1 MLEDMNEKCAVVG
14 IYGNKEASKLAY
26 FSLHALQHRGQEAAG
41 ISSSNGTKLQTIK
54 KRGLVMRVF
63 DEKKLE
69 TLRGSSAIGHTR
81 YSTAGD
87 DSILDAQPVFARY
100 DLGEMAIVHNGN
112 LTNAEE
118 IRNRLI
124 DKGAIFQT
132 FMDTENLIHLI
143 AKSEKRKLLD
153 RIIDAVQRIEGAFS
167 LVFLSRTKMFAMRD
181 RHGFRP
187 LSLGKLPSGGY
198 IVASET
204 CAFDLVGA
212 TFMRDVEPGE
222 LLIFDEDKE
231 PESIK
236 VFEPTPKHCIFEYVY
251 MARPDSTIDGVTVY
265 NVRMRMGDYLA
276 EKIRKETKAGEIDV
290 VMPIPDSSR
299 PAAMQVAKSLGVVY
313 REGFFK
319 NRYIGRTFIMPGQA
333 VREKSVRQ
341 KLNAMRIEFKDK
353 TVLIVDDS
361 IVRGTTS
368 FEIVQMARESGAK
381 KVIFASAAPPVRFP
395 NVYGIDMPTRSEL
408 VAYGRTDE
416 EINKLIGA
424 DQLIYQDVED
434 MKQAVRD
441 INPALQNFEASC
453 FDGHYVTGD
462 ITESYLDALE
472 AARNTSAAKADRQRD
487 SSDFAR
493 SQLHLHLATED

>member
-1 MLEDMNEKCAVVG
+1 MLEDVNEKCAVVG

-41 ISSSNGTKLQTIK
+41 ISSSDGKKLHTIK

-69 TLRGSSAIGHTR
+69 TLKGSSAIGHTR

-187 LSLGKLPSGGY
+187 LSLGKIPSGGY

-212 TFMRDVEPGE
+212 EFIRDVEPGE
-222 LLIFDEDKE
+222 LLIFDENKE
-231 PESIK
+231 PQSIK

-251 MARPDSTIDGVTVY
+251 FARPDSKVFGQSVYQTRKNMGKELALIKPVEADIVIPVPDGGV
-265 NVRMRMGDYLA
+265 
-276 EKIRKETKAGEIDV
+276 
-290 VMPIPDSSR
+290 
-299 PAAMQVAKSLGVVY
+299 PAAIGYSQESGIPYEMGIM
-313 REGFFK
+313 R
-319 NRYIGRTFIMPGQA
+319 NHYIGRTFIEPTQEIRDLKVKM
-333 VREKSVRQ
+333 
-341 KLNAMRIEFKDK
+341 KLSPMTDIIKGKRVI
-353 TVLIVDDS
+353 VVDDS

-368 FEIVQMARESGAK
+368 KRIVRMLKEAGAK
-381 KVIFASAAPPVRFP
+381 EVHMRVSSPPTTDPCFYGVDTP
-395 NVYGIDMPTRSEL
+395 NKD
-408 VAYGRTDE
+408 
-416 EINKLIGA
+416 KLIAANMSLDDICKFIEA
-424 DQLIYQDVED
+424 DSLAYLD
-434 MKQAVRD
+434 
-441 INPALQNFEASC
+441 EASLLRSVNTKEDNYCTAC
-453 FDGHYVTGD
+453 FTGKY
-462 ITESYLDALE
+462 IV
-472 AARNTSAAKADRQRD
+472 
-487 SSDFAR
+487 
-493 SQLHLHLATED
+493 

>member
-1 MLEDMNEKCAVVG
+1 MNEKCAVVG
-14 IYGNKEASKLAY
+14 IYGNKEASRLAY

-69 TLRGSSAIGHTR
+69 TLKGSSAIGHTR

-118 IRNRLI
+118 VRNRLI
-124 DKGAIFQT
+124 QKGAIFQT

-143 AKSEKRKLLD
+143 AKSEKEKLLD
-153 RIIDAVQRIEGAFS
+153 RIIDAVHKIEGAFS

-187 LSLGKLPSGGY
+187 LSLGRLPSGGY

-212 TFMRDVEPGE
+212 EFIRDVEPGE
-222 LLIFDEDKE
+222 LLIFDEGKE
-231 PESIK
+231 PESVK

-251 MARPDSTIDGVTVY
+251 FARPDSRVFGQSVYQTRKNMGMELARIKPVEADMVIPVPDGGV
-265 NVRMRMGDYLA
+265 
-276 EKIRKETKAGEIDV
+276 
-290 VMPIPDSSR
+290 
-299 PAAMQVAKSLGVVY
+299 PAAIGYAQESGIPYEMGIM
-313 REGFFK
+313 R
-319 NRYIGRTFIMPGQA
+319 NHYIGRTFIEPTQEMRDLK
-333 VREKSVRQ
+333 VKM
-341 KLNAMRIEFKDK
+341 KLSPMTDIIKGKRII
-353 TVLIVDDS
+353 VVDDS

-368 FEIVQMARESGAK
+368 KRIVRMLKEAGASE
-381 KVIFASAAPPVRFP
+381 VHMRVSSPPTTDPCFYGVDTP
-395 NVYGIDMPTRSEL
+395 NKD
-408 VAYGRTDE
+408 
-416 EINKLIGA
+416 KLIAANMSQDDICKFIEA
-424 DQLIYQDVED
+424 DSLAYLD
-434 MKQAVRD
+434 
-441 INPALQNFEASC
+441 EASLLRSVNTTTDNYCTAC
-453 FDGHYVTGD
+453 FTGKY
-462 ITESYLDALE
+462 IV
-472 AARNTSAAKADRQRD
+472 
-487 SSDFAR
+487 
-493 SQLHLHLATED
+493 